1 MKFNVNQQDLQQ
13 ALNYCQGVIE
23 KRSTLPILSNILLD
37 VSNSKLI
44 ITATDLDLIFVH
56 QLNNIEVLEEGKT
69 TTTSSIMYDIVR
81 KFSSGKKINLSLTD
95 ISKLQVESEKSIFN
109 LNCISATEFP
119 LTDENFNENEF
130 VIKSKQLL
138 KLLNKC
144 KFSVSNDETR
154 HYLSGIYFH
163 QTEVEDKNYLTAVA
177 TDSHRMSISKIRLD
191 QKIDFEPI
199 ILPKKTIFQLCSLL
213 DSYDGDVK
221 VSNLKSKIK
230 FELNN
235 SILISKLI
243 DGKFPNYIQVIP
255 KNNQKK
261 LEIDL
266 KLFLNSV
273 DRVASVSL
281 DKKDG
286 VKFNLSKD
294 ILDLSVNNTNS
305 GDGKETL
312 NVKFDHDLEI
322 SIEADQSY
330 GNGFLLPLGPLRE
343 LPSRLNQVDFKVYHT
358 YTERNQNYTMKYV
371 IDELENPYHGVSIKL
386 CKWANEKVIHAISAI
401 GSPKRFYNLLE
412 QSGFI
417 LANTTSLLDHEHIPR
432 SYFEETKESTIFI
445 TEKDATKLK
454 NYSNPKIWVVKVKM
468 VLNKPINK
476 LIEEKIAPLVKPVC

>member
-37 VSNSKLI
+37 ASNSKLT
-44 ITATDLDLIFVH
+44 ITATDLDLIFIH
-56 QLNNIEVLEEGKT
+56 QLSNVEILDEGKT
-69 TTTSSIMYDIVR
+69 TTTSSIMYDIIR
-81 KFSSGKKINLSLTD
+81 KLTSGKKINLTLTD
-95 ISKLQVESEKSIFN
+95 VSKLQVESEKSIFN

-130 VIKSKQLL
+130 IIKSKQLL

-191 QKIDFEPI
+191 EKIEFDPI

-213 DSYDGDVK
+213 DNYDGDVK

-286 VKFNLSKD
+286 VKFNLSND
-294 ILDLSVNNTNS
+294 TLNLSVNNTNS

-312 NVKFDHDLEI
+312 NVKFDHELEI
-322 SIEADQSY
+322 SF
-330 GNGFLLPLGPLRE
+330 N
-343 LPSRLNQVDFKVYHT
+343 SRYL
-358 YTERNQNYTMKYV
+358 
-371 IDELENPYHGVSIKL
+371 IDVASQLDGDRVEIFFNDT
-386 CKWANEKVIHAISAI
+386 
-401 GSPKRFYNLLE
+401 GSPAL
-412 QSGFI
+412 I
-417 LANTTSLLDHEHIPR
+417 
-432 SYFEETKESTIFI
+432 
-445 TEKDATKLK
+445 KDPGDFDSI
-454 NYSNPKIWVVKVKM
+454 YVVMPMKG
-468 VLNKPINK
+468 
-476 LIEEKIAPLVKPVC
+476 